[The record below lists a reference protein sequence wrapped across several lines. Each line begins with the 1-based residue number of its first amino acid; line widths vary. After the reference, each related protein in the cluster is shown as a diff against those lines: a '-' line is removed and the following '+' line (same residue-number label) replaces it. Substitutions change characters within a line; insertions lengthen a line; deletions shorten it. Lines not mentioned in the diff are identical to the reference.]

1 VEQSEVRVMEDL
13 LGYFFLGVIIIGV
26 VALLYLPIY
35 FRMRGR
41 IAAIRQAFF
50 VAFAGI
56 IFVILFATL
65 LSNIVSQV
73 NMGELFSIQEKK
85 LNIKPFQWAD
95 GTWSMNENKMMVQ
108 VVANILMFMPFGFL
122 LPIVFLNLR
131 KFHRTLLC
139 VFLSSFSIEA
149 LQYFIGGSSDIDDL
163 ILNLAGGIFGYL
175 VYSLFHL
182 VFRRTKLWKTAM
194 GIIHSK

>member
-1 VEQSEVRVMEDL
+1 MEDL

-73 NMGELFSIQEKK
+73 SMGELFSIQEKK
-85 LNIKPFQWAD
+85 LNIKPFQWTD
-95 GTWSMNENKMMVQ
+95 GTWSMNENKMMV
-108 VVANILMFMPFGFL
+108 
-122 LPIVFLNLR
+122 R
-131 KFHRTLLC
+131 KR
-139 VFLSSFSIEA
+139 
-149 LQYFIGGSSDIDDL
+149 L
-163 ILNLAGGIFGYL
+163 ILGWISPSVIYL
-175 VYSLFHL
+175 YNC
-182 VFRRTKLWKTAM
+182 
-194 GIIHSK
+194 

>member
-73 NMGELFSIQEKK
+73 SMGELFSIQEKK
-85 LNIKPFQWAD
+85 LNIKPFQWTD
-95 GTWSMNENKMMVQ
+95 GTWSMNENKMMV
-108 VVANILMFMPFGFL
+108 
-122 LPIVFLNLR
+122 R
-131 KFHRTLLC
+131 KR
-139 VFLSSFSIEA
+139 
-149 LQYFIGGSSDIDDL
+149 L
-163 ILNLAGGIFGYL
+163 ILGWISPSVIYL
-175 VYSLFHL
+175 YNC
-182 VFRRTKLWKTAM
+182 
-194 GIIHSK
+194 